1 MKDGEIAILK
11 RHERDAI
18 KQRDDAL
25 KKGKDEAEN
34 LEAKVADEILHCM
47 RRLNRTFGKKED
59 EGSARADGSE
69 ASEAGDAGDAAPA
82 TIAAGDAGDAAPAPT
97 AAAEDDDEPEFS
109 GSESNSE
116 TIVVESPDDDAKE
129 RS

>member
-82 TIAAGDAGDAAPAPT
+82 PT